1 MREFKDSVSGDSDK
15 PAELPTSVEAGVTV
29 PDEHESTV

>member
-15 PAELPTSVEAGVTV
+15 PAELPAAAEVRVPA
-29 PDEHESTV
+29 PDEHETTV